1 MPRRIER
8 IERIRARRRQAREDR
23 LARIGRAEGIEQCAR
38 ERRIVVRC
46 LDPLQQRLD
55 RLRGRG
61 LLLLL
66 GRLPSRSGGIGGLR
80 GRGGGGRC
88 WRWGCCC

>member
-1 MPRRIER
+1 MPRRVQR
-8 IERIRARRRQAREDR
+8 IERIRARRRRACEDR
-23 LARIGRAEGIEQCAR
+23 LARLGRAEGIEQRAR

-46 LDPLQQRLD
+46 QDLLHQYLD

-66 GRLPSRSGGIGGLR
+66 GPGRGLPSCSRGGGGIGGLR
-80 GRGGGGRC
+80 GRGGGG
-88 WRWGCCC
+88 GGS